1 MLQLMPTFE
10 SYNTALPP
18 NSTEANDAFEY
29 TFMRAFSGSA
39 PLPSRDSTSPLIY
52 VVDDNKDLTVLY
64 TAFLRHAGF
73 FVRTFNERAEALAS
87 LQAGTIKPQL
97 LITDYQGGSVPV
109 ERFIGDCRAVHPAL
123 RILMASGFHQMDML
137 FSCVRPNHFLQKPF
151 TAEEFLREVRA
162 ALVSENA
169 NRTSLVSRR

>member
-1 MLQLMPTFE
+1 MFELMPACE
-10 SYNTALPP
+10 SCNTTLRP
-18 NSTEANDAFEY
+18 NSTEGKNFFEY
-29 TFMRAFSGSA
+29 TFMRAGGERAS
-39 PLPSRDSTSPLIY
+39 LPSENSTSPLIY

-64 TAFLRHAGF
+64 TAFLRNAGF

-97 LITDYQGGSVPV
+97 LITDYEGGSVPA

-123 RILMASGFHQMDML
+123 RILMASGFHHTDIP
-137 FSCVRPNHFLQKPF
+137 FSCVRPNRFLQKPF

-169 NRTSLVSRR
+169 NRTSLVSR